1 MDQGAYELA
10 VQAADAS
17 GEFTPLTPSRL
28 LDTRDGT
35 GRNGVVGPLNGG
47 SSFDVQVTGH
57 GGVPA
62 TGLVGAVVLNVTAVT
77 PNDYSFL
84 TVWPSGVAR
93 PLISNLNFAP
103 TQTVPNLVTV
113 AVGTGG
119 KVSVYDNTGSVHV
132 VFDVVGFYA
141 SATGPFGNRFH
152 GVTPIRLFDTRDNT
166 GGVGTSPV
174 GPNTTLHFNVKGEGP
189 VPASGV
195 AGVVMNVTVVAP
207 HRGEFPDRVPRRR
220 DPASRVQSQLRRE
233 PGRSESGDCARP
245 REWSRRLLQ
254 RVRAAHVV
262 GDVVGYYD
270 DLKATNAGRFVGL
283 TPARRIDSRV
293 STTPPPGKLP
303 ANDAFFLRMT
313 NTAGLP
319 ADGIGSVVIN
329 VTVTEPTDPSFLTV
343 TPPDSPLPLA
353 SNLNFVGGQ
362 TVPNLVIV
370 KPTSAPVVAL
380 AIPTP
385 GWIAIYNKFGAT
397 HVVVDVFGY
406 FTASFTDVT
415 GLNID
420 DGVSDLYGTP

>member
-1 MDQGAYELA
+1 MRA
-10 VQAADAS
+10 

-35 GRNGVVGPLNGG
+35 GRNGAVGPLNGG
-47 SSFDVQVTGH
+47 SSFDVQITGR

-62 TGLVGAVVLNVTAVT
+62 TGLVGAVVLNVTAVE

-166 GGVGTSPV
+166 GGVGTSPI
-174 GPNTTLHFNVKGEGP
+174 GPNTTLHFNVKGKGP

-207 HRGEFPDRVPRRR
+207 TVESFLTVFPDDVTLPLASNLNFVANQVVPNLVTVRVP
-220 DPASRVQSQLRRE
+220 ASGVVDFYNKF
-233 PGRSESGDCARP
+233 G
-245 REWSRRLLQ
+245 
-254 RVRAAHVV
+254 AAHVV

-283 TPARRIDSRV
+283 TPARRFDSRV
-293 STTPPPGKLP
+293 SSPAPPPGKLP
-303 ANDAFFLRMT
+303 ANNVFFLRMT

-319 ADGIGSVVIN
+319 ANGIGSVVIN